1 MINNIFNK
9 SITKSIEGFHLPRY
23 EEIPNV
29 GLYLDQTAKYI
40 NEYLTLF
47 PDLEMTPSM
56 ISNYV
61 KKGMIPRSVKKLYNR
76 DQIAYLIFIAVT
88 KTVLSMDN
96 IRMLFQMQQQSYS
109 SEVAYEYFRQELDHI
124 MNQVFHM
131 ENSISGEDAGLS
143 QVKLMLKNTIIAV
156 AHKLYLD
163 KAFTMVT
170 LQDSSSKETSE

>member
-1 MINNIFNK
+1 MNKEFNE
-9 SITKSIEGFHLPRY
+9 SVMQSIEAFHLPRY

-47 PDLEMTPSM
+47 PDLEMTTSM

-61 KKGMIPRSVKKLYNR
+61 KKGMIPRSVKKLYYR

-96 IRMLFQMQQQSYS
+96 IRALFQMQQKSYD
-109 SEVAYEYFRQELDHI
+109 VVTAYEFFRQKLSSVLTE
-124 MNQVFHM
+124 VFHM
-131 ENSISGEDAGLS
+131 EDRAVPADTELS
-143 QVKLMLKNTIIAV
+143 TEKRMLKNTIIAV

-163 KAFTMVT
+163 KAFSIVQT
-170 LQDSSSKETSE
+170 QEA

>member
-1 MINNIFNK
+1 MNNTIFNE
-9 SITKSIEGFHLPRY
+9 SITKSIEGFYLPRY

-40 NEYLTLF
+40 NGYLTLF

-61 KKGMIPRSVKKLYNR
+61 KKGMIPRSVKKLYYR

-96 IRMLFQMQQQSYS
+96 IRMMFQMQQESYS
-109 SEVAYEYFRQELDHI
+109 AEVAYEYFRQELNHI
-124 MNQVFHM
+124 INQVFHM

-143 QVKLMLKNTIIAV
+143 QVKLMLKNTIIAT

-163 KAFTMVT
+163 KAFSMVT
-170 LQDSSSKETSE
+170 FQAETQE

>member
-1 MINNIFNK
+1 MTKEFNEAIAK
-9 SITKSIEGFHLPRY
+9 CIEEFHLPRY

-40 NEYLTLF
+40 NGYLTLF
-47 PDLEMTPSM
+47 PDLEITPSM

-61 KKGMIPRSVKKLYNR
+61 KKGIIPRSVKKLYYR

-96 IRMLFQMQQQSYS
+96 IRVLFQMQQKSYDI
-109 SEVAYEYFRQELDHI
+109 VTAYEYFRQELVRI
-124 MNQVFHM
+124 LTEVFHM
-131 ENSISGEDAGLS
+131 EEQAAQSDTELS
-143 QVKLMLKNTIIAV
+143 NEKRMLKNTIIAV

-163 KAFTMVT
+163 KAFSMIPDADA
-170 LQDSSSKETSE
+170 QS

>member
-1 MINNIFNK
+1 MNNQLNEKITN
-9 SITKSIEGFHLPRY
+9 SIHGFHLPRY

-29 GLYLDQTAKYI
+29 GLYLDQTAKFI

-61 KKGMIPRSVKKLYNR
+61 KKGMIPRSVKKLYYR

-96 IRMLFQMQQQSYS
+96 IRILFQMQQEHPYTC
-109 SEVAYEYFRQELDHI
+109 EAAYEYFRQELNHI
-124 MNQVFHM
+124 LNQVFHM
-131 ENSISGEDAGLS
+131 ENTISGEDSGLS
-143 QVKLMLKNTIIAV
+143 LPKLMLKNTIIAA

-163 KAFTMVT
+163 NAFTI
-170 LQDSSSKETSE
+170 LSSQEEAEE

>member
-1 MINNIFNK
+1 MNNNTFNE
-9 SITKSIEGFHLPRY
+9 SITKFIEGFHLPRY

-47 PDLEMTPSM
+47 PDFEMTPSM

-61 KKGMIPRSVKKLYNR
+61 KKGMIPRSVKKLYYR

-96 IRMLFQMQQQSYS
+96 IRILFQMQQQSYS
-109 SEVAYEYFRQELDHI
+109 AEVAYEYFRQELNHI

-131 ENSISGEDAGLS
+131 ENSISGEDSGLS

-163 KAFTMVT
+163 KAFAMSALIQQSFEGV
-170 LQDSSSKETSE
+170 SE

>member
-1 MINNIFNK
+1 MNNNTFNE
-9 SITKSIEGFHLPRY
+9 SITKSIEGFHLPKY

-61 KKGMIPRSVKKLYNR
+61 KKGMIPRSVKKLYYR

-96 IRMLFQMQQQSYS
+96 ILILFQMQQQSYS
-109 SEVAYEYFRQELDHI
+109 AEVAYEYILLCC
-124 MNQVFHM
+124 
-131 ENSISGEDAGLS
+131 G
-143 QVKLMLKNTIIAV
+143 K
-156 AHKLYLD
+156 Y
-163 KAFTMVT
+163 
-170 LQDSSSKETSE
+170 

>member
-1 MINNIFNK
+1 MNTNTFNE
-9 SITKSIEGFHLPRY
+9 SITKAIEGFHLPKY

-40 NEYLTLF
+40 NEYLILF
-47 PDLEMTPSM
+47 PDLEITPSM

-61 KKGMIPRSVKKLYNR
+61 KKGMIPRSVKKLYYR
-76 DQIAYLIFIAVT
+76 DQIAYLIFMAVT

-96 IRMLFQMQQQSYS
+96 IRIMFDMQQQQSYS
-109 SEVAYEYFRQELDHI
+109 TEIAYEYFRQELHHI
-124 MNQVFHM
+124 LNQVFHL

-156 AHKLYLD
+156 AHKLYLE
-163 KAFTMVT
+163 KAFSMIV
-170 LQDSSSKETSE
+170 LPKENE